1 MGGRVLIVDD
11 VATNRIALKA
21 RLSGAFYEVMQAAD
35 GATALRLARQ
45 APPDLVLLDLIMSG
59 MDGIEVC
66 RALRAAP
73 ETADIPV
80 IMITAEG
87 RFEEKLRALKAGA
100 DDYLSKPVD
109 EVILLARMRS
119 LMRARE
125 TARELAMREETRAA
139 LGLSEAPASFAG
151 AGRIVLIAPGRA
163 EAVHWKHALAGRIGA
178 ASIEVGAIDE
188 ALRPPPPGQAA
199 PDLYFVAAG
208 PGRGGDGLALL
219 PELRA
224 RAFGRDAAIVMA
236 VPAEARESAAMALD
250 LGANDLVTLPF
261 DAREL
266 ALRLST
272 QLARKKARDR
282 LRASVE
288 DGLRL
293 AVTDPLTGLVNR
305 RYALPHLGRLLAR
318 RAPGRPPVAAM
329 MVDIDRFKAL
339 NDAHGHAGGDAV
351 LVAVARRL
359 CADLRPADLVARV
372 GGDEF
377 LVVLA
382 GSGAGEAARVA
393 ERMRRRVS
401 ARPVAI
407 AGGGGVSVSLSI
419 GLAVAG
425 DGETG
430 AETLVARADRALYA
444 AKTAGRNRVERAPS
458 PA

>member
-11 VATNRIALKA
+11 VATNRIALRA
-21 RLSGAFYEVMQAAD
+21 RLSGAFYEVLQAAD
-35 GATALRLARQ
+35 GPAALRLARE
-45 APPDLVLLDLIMSG
+45 ACPDLVLLDLIMSG

-66 RALRAAP
+66 RSLRAAP

-87 RFEEKLRALKAGA
+87 RFEEKLRALEAGA

-139 LGLSEAPASFAG
+139 LGLAEAPAPFTG
-151 AGRIVLIAPGRA
+151 AGRIMLIAQERV
-163 EAVHWKHALAGRIGA
+163 EAARWKHALAGK
-178 ASIEVGAIDE
+178 IEVASTEVRAACE

-208 PGRGGDGLALL
+208 RGDGGDGLALL

-224 RAFGRDAAIVMA
+224 RAFARDAAIVMA
-236 VPAEARESAAMALD
+236 VPAGAREGAAMALD

-261 DAREL
+261 DPREL

-272 QLARKKARDR
+272 QLARKQARDR

-305 RYALPHLGRLLAR
+305 RYALPHLGRLLSHHGAGG
-318 RAPGRPPVAAM
+318 RAVAVM
-329 MVDIDRFKAL
+329 MVDIDRFKAV
-339 NDAHGHAGGDAV
+339 NDRHGHAGGDAV
-351 LVAVARRL
+351 LAAVARRL
-359 CADLRPADLVARV
+359 RAELRPADLIARV
-372 GGDEF
+372 GGEEF

-382 GSGAGEAARVA
+382 GIGAGEAGRVA

-401 ARPVAI
+401 ARAVAI
-407 AGGGGVSVSLSI
+407 AGGQEVAVSLSI
-419 GLAVAG
+419 GLAMVAEG
-425 DGETG
+425 DSSVE
-430 AETLVARADRALYA
+430 AVLARADRALYA
-444 AKTAGRNRVERAPS
+444 AKAAGRDRVQCATS